1 MSTRSCTR
9 LLFANPPVYCR
20 KGMGRVVLVTG
31 ATDGIGLAAAQQLNR
46 NGHTVLVHGR
56 SPVKVSNVVA
66 SLGGGTKGYVAD
78 LSLMSEVRRLGGEVA
93 TDYPE
98 LEGLLNNAGS
108 FDGNYTG
115 KRVLT
120 SEGNEYTLAVNVL
133 APFLLTALLLPALR
147 ASGAGRVVISSS
159 VSMGAADALTDLQL
173 QNGYSG
179 HRAYSLSKLCDAMIS
194 QELHARYGDP
204 PLLTFNTMD
213 PTEQVGLGADT
224 KMLRAGWGDWGSS
237 ASRATISADMMMAE
251 GWAGRSGEGF
261 SRTREVADPVARKL
275 LWDELTALT
284 GAQYP

>member
-1 MSTRSCTR
+1 
-9 LLFANPPVYCR
+9 
-20 KGMGRVVLVTG
+20 
-31 ATDGIGLAAAQQLNR
+31 
-46 NGHTVLVHGR
+46 
-56 SPVKVSNVVA
+56 
-66 SLGGGTKGYVAD
+66 
-78 LSLMSEVRRLGGEVA
+78 
-93 TDYPE
+93 
-98 LEGLLNNAGS
+98 
-108 FDGNYTG
+108 
-115 KRVLT
+115 
-120 SEGNEYTLAVNVL
+120 
-133 APFLLTALLLPALR
+133 
-147 ASGAGRVVISSS
+147 
-159 VSMGAADALTDLQL
+159 
-173 QNGYSG
+173 
-179 HRAYSLSKLCDAMIS
+179 MIS